1 MNYSKSEMKIYKT
14 SSFGKI
20 LISSE
25 YFVLKGALALAIPTK
40 FKQSFSFHP
49 ENTKL
54 LVWESYDF
62 NDQIWFDCII
72 NISNFTIE
80 SSENDEKAFLLLN
93 LLKLSLIH
101 ISEPT
106 RRP

>member
-40 FKQSFSFHP
+40 FNGRP
-49 ENTKL
+49 RE
-54 LVWESYDF
+54 
-62 NDQIWFDCII
+62 I
-72 NISNFTIE
+72 
-80 SSENDEKAFLLLN
+80 
-93 LLKLSLIH
+93 LKLKGNRWCLLSQWA
-101 ISEPT
+101 T
-106 RRP
+106 RQYLHLFIAPQIIGPNRPHGIFWGEVWQNRRRKT